1 MNKILFSF
9 TISMFPIFSYAEDIK
24 LLSENKKSNEVSN
37 FVQYLE
43 KAAKETQ
50 KEAENGNAEA
60 QYALGNIYSSGLGVQ
75 QNDLKVVEKICFTR

>member
-1 MNKILFSF
+1 
-9 TISMFPIFSYAEDIK
+9 MFPIFSYAEDIK

-60 QYALGNIYSSGLGVQ
+60 QYALGNIYSSGLGPA
-75 QNDLKVVEKICFTR
+75 K